1 MRGFGW
7 IIDRL
12 CFIHPFGV
20 FCRCPEISYGSKLL
34 FGISCQVLK
43 KLSFDDLVELFD
55 QFIEIVL
62 AIGDRFGR
70 SATARCPFFVV
81 VR

>member
-1 MRGFGW
+1 M
-7 IIDRL
+7 IAT
-12 CFIHPFGV
+12 
-20 FCRCPEISYGSKLL
+20 
-34 FGISCQVLK
+34 
-43 KLSFDDLVELFD
+43 FDDLIELFD